1 MKIKAKFKGSNSLGY
16 VNGENYDLEFKTDSQ
31 GSQDFIMIRHIDKI
45 NSPGH
50 WTMRR
55 NSECY
60 YQSLKAFL
68 NNWQV
73 F

>member
-16 VNGENYDLEFKTDSQ
+16 VNGENYWLEF
-31 GSQDFIMIRHIDKI
+31 HIL
-45 NSPGH
+45 
-50 WTMRR
+50 
-55 NSECY
+55 SEKMCIWIY
-60 YQSLKAFL
+60 GEKQFMHFCKYDSLKAFL

>member
-16 VNGENYDLEFKTDSQ
+16 VNGENYKLWFNV
-31 GSQDFIMIRHIDKI
+31 INNKI
-45 NSPGH
+45 CIQRLDYGG
-50 WTMRR
+50 TC
-55 NSECY
+55 E

>member
-16 VNGENYDLEFKTDSQ
+16 VNGENYWLLFQCSGGYLSICRMDNDTNLTT
-31 GSQDFIMIRHIDKI
+31 GGYC
-45 NSPGH
+45 PY
-50 WTMRR
+50 T
-55 NSECY
+55 
-60 YQSLKAFL
+60 SLKAFL